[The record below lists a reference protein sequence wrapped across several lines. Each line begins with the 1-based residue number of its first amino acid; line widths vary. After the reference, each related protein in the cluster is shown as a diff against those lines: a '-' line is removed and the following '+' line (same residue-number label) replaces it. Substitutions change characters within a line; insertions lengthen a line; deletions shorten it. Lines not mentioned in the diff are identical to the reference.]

1 MGMHEFEDVVEAS
14 IVVLDK
20 NTNSYSLDMRSIF
33 GTLYRFQ
40 EMWDTGN
47 TYFRIIDILIKHRFM
62 YHMEVAEYP
71 NYLNWKD
78 IFEQFTDDFIESI
91 VEYPDQE
98 WHPENNPET
107 GGYYWRGSIYFTA
120 GSTLWQHMVDAGK
133 LTGEDALP
141 MQEINLLEVVKES
154 VLAAEILGE
163 EYLYVIEY
171 WYALLAA
178 YLYPWDEEPIKL
190 RDRLQKN
197 ELIQEIREVILRTEA
212 FINEHDYGM
221 LRRPEEDDDSDMEDN
236 EFLQWWF
243 SLGKVF

>member
-20 NTNSYSLDMRSIF
+20 NTARCSLDMRSMF
-33 GTLYRFQ
+33 GSLYEFQ

-62 YHMEVAEYP
+62 YYIEAVEYP
-71 NYLNWKD
+71 DYLKYQA
-78 IFEQFTDDFIESI
+78 IFEKFEKDSIESI
-91 VEYPDQE
+91 LEYPDQE
-98 WHPENNPET
+98 WHPQNNPET
-107 GGYYWRGSIYFTA
+107 GGYYWRGSIYFIA
-120 GSTLWQHMVDAGK
+120 GSRLWQCMVDAGK

-141 MQEINLLEVVKES
+141 IQEIDLLEVVKES
-154 VLAAEILGE
+154 ILAAETLGE

-178 YLYPWDEEPIKL
+178 YLYPWDENPAEL

-197 ELIQEIREVILRTEA
+197 ELIQEIHNVILRTEA
-212 FINEHDYGM
+212 FCTEHDYGM
-221 LRRPEEDDDSDMEDN
+221 LRRPQEDDDSDMEDN

-243 SLGKVF
+243 SLGKDF